1 MGKSTISMAMFNS
14 YVSLPRGYPIFRQT
28 HAFSNCCG
36 RKNNPHNV
44 KAQRTPTEG
53 FFNRAW
59 RRRSPNH
66 ATTLVSFLQAAIY
79 DIIIHNSYTN
89 RHVYIYISHIYIH
102 IHIPYIIY
110 TYTMYHIYIYYTPYI
125 YIYIIYIYITYLRYF
140 C

>member
-1 MGKSTISMAMFNS
+1 MERSTIFLMGKSTISMAMFNS

-89 RHVYIYISHIYIH
+89 RHVYTYTYTIYHIYI
-102 IHIPYIIY
+102 
-110 TYTMYHIYIYYTPYI
+110 YHVSYIYIYYTPYI
-125 YIYIIYIYITYLRYF
+125 YIYLYYIYILHI
-140 C
+140 